1 MNLWGICVTEER
13 PVVVDVPETLDLL
26 VTRAALTSTSPG
38 PNVIFFEVPG
48 SDDDDELQP
57 ITLGT
62 LRYDKVE
69 QFELDMCVCASS
81 TIRFNLKGK
90 GSVHLSGYFNT
101 TSLNSGE
108 FDSFDSSYDSSA
120 DEDFLSR
127 TKSPSES
134 IDDDDDADA
143 DEEPFLIEDVLPP
156 RDTKGNTKAYASLV
170 STKKEIPKKEAP
182 KKEAPK
188 KEAPKKEAPKKEAPK
203 KEAPKKEVPKKEA
216 PKKEAP
222 KKEAPVQQQSPK
234 AEAGQKRKPEQAAA
248 TTPSPASKKR
258 KTGGDHVCSDC
269 SRGFTSESGLLSH
282 QQAKH
287 GKK

>member
-13 PVVVDVPETLDLL
+13 PVVVDVPDTLDLL

-48 SDDDDELQP
+48 SEDDEELQP

-108 FDSFDSSYDSSA
+108 FDSFSSSDDSSE

-156 RDTKGNTKAYASLV
+156 RDTKGYASLI
-170 STKKEIPKKEAP
+170 SSKKEIPKKEAP

-188 KEAPKKEAPKKEAPK
+188 KGSPKEGSPKKG
-203 KEAPKKEVPKKEA
+203 
-216 PKKEAP
+216 
-222 KKEAPVQQQSPK
+222 SPEK
-234 AEAGQKRKPEQAAA
+234 GSPEKG
-248 TTPSPASKKR
+248 SPEEGSSKKGSSEEGGTR
-258 KTGGDHVCSDC
+258 TTTKPKGSGRGWTKTKARASSNHNAI
-269 SRGFTSESGLLSH
+269 SRLQKT
-282 QQAKH
+282 
-287 GKK
+287 

>member
-13 PVVVDVPETLDLL
+13 PVVVDVPDTLDLL

-108 FDSFDSSYDSSA
+108 FDSFSSSDDSSE

-156 RDTKGNTKAYASLV
+156 RDTKGYASLI
-170 STKKEIPKKEAP
+170 SSKKEIPKKEAPKKEAP

-222 KKEAPVQQQSPK
+222 VQQQSPK
-234 AEAGQKRKPEQAAA
+234 AAAEAGQKRKPEQAAT